1 MDISPKRAFLLSL
14 GAFVA
19 IVVAVALIWALVG
32 TGTALILGLAVFVAF
47 YGSPIWLYRKTTHEP
62 R

>member
-47 YGSPIWLYRKTTHEP
+47 YGSPI
-62 R
+62 